1 MCIAIVVCNVAAIF
15 FYLHLGSVVAGGY
28 TLPLSDEEYEV
39 LSSVSHRYS
48 VLAYHLLIETGMII
62 TILLKEVYLSKHFNS
77 WHRKPKRFS
86 GAFAS
91 RILVRVV
98 FMGSTLLITVCIRD
112 IFFEGVS
119 TVVGL
124 LGWVGWVGGV
134 GGVVLRWGRKRTS
147 IYFSKNNKSSSKKL
161 LANTRSSILLRL
173 CQQMRRT
180 LTFSDRLQRNWYTP
194 SRPFL
199 C

>member
-1 MCIAIVVCNVAAIF
+1 MHIFDDSDLFDFYTHHEVMCIAIVVCNVAAIF

-124 LGWVGWVGGV
+124 VGLVGLVGWVGWVEWCCV
-134 GGVVLRWGRKRTS
+134 GEEKGRAFIFQR
-147 IYFSKNNKSSSKKL
+147 I
-161 LANTRSSILLRL
+161 IE
-173 CQQMRRT
+173 QQ
-180 LTFSDRLQRNWYTP
+180 
-194 SRPFL
+194 
-199 C
+199 